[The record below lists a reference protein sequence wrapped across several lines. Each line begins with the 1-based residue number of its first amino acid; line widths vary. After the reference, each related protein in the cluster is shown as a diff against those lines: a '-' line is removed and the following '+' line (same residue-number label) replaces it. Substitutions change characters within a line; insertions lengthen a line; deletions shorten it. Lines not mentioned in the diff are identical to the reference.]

1 MTSDIARDHLPWRAP
16 TTRWELVKFSLRIYE
31 NYVQRENEKLKDK
44 CFNYKVELKKI
55 NYATFHVSKH
65 DN

>member
-44 CFNYKVELKKI
+44 CFNYKVELKK
-55 NYATFHVSKH
+55 
-65 DN
+65 